1 MLTKEKQII
10 KSTELA
16 KILGITDRHV
26 RNLANEGVIKKTEK
40 GKYLFIESIQGYI
53 EYLETK
59 NEVDI
64 DLKDEKI
71 NEEIKKIKKDIE
83 LKSLKIAEL
92 KNQLH
97 SAPIIEEVMTN
108 MLVALKGKLL
118 SISNKLAPAVIACD
132 NLGEIQDIIHSEILD
147 TLEELSEYD
156 PDMFKNK
163 NYIEED
169 EDIEETKK
177 EKVKKQKSKGT
188 KNEKSKS
195 KKAGRSKKSK

>member
-1 MLTKEKQII
+1 MLIKEKQII

-16 KILGITDRHV
+16 KILGITDRHI

-53 EYLETK
+53 GYLETK

-71 NEEIKKIKKDIE
+71 KEETKKIKKDIE

-118 SISNKLAPAVIACD
+118 SVSNKLAPAVIACD

-169 EDIEETKK
+169 EDIEESKK
-177 EKVKKQKSKGT
+177 EKVKKQKGT

-195 KKAGRSKKSK
+195 KKAGRPKKSK

>member
-1 MLTKEKQII
+1 MLIKENQII
-10 KSTELA
+10 KSIELA

-40 GKYLFIESIQGYI
+40 GKYLFVESIQGYI
-53 EYLETK
+53 EYLEMK

-71 NEEIKKIKKDIE
+71 KEETKKIKKDIE

-147 TLEELSEYD
+147 TLEELSDYD

-169 EDIEETKK
+169 EELEEPKK
-177 EKVKKQKSKGT
+177 EKVKKQKGT

-195 KKAGRSKKSK
+195 KKTGRPKKSK

>member
-1 MLTKEKQII
+1 MLIKEKQII

-16 KILGITDRHV
+16 KILGITDRHI

-53 EYLETK
+53 GYLETK

-71 NEEIKKIKKDIE
+71 KEETKKIKKDIE

-118 SISNKLAPAVIACD
+118 SVSNKLAPAVIACD

-169 EDIEETKK
+169 EDIEESKK
-177 EKVKKQKSKGT
+177 EKIKKQKGT

-195 KKAGRSKKSK
+195 KKAGRPKKSK

>member
-1 MLTKEKQII
+1 MLIKENQII
-10 KSTELA
+10 KSIELA

-40 GKYLFIESIQGYI
+40 GKYLFVESIQGYI
-53 EYLETK
+53 EYLEMK

-71 NEEIKKIKKDIE
+71 KEETKKIKKDIE

-147 TLEELSEYD
+147 TLEELSDYD